1 MVKSYSIVCID
12 HILFLHLLVDK
23 HLGCF
28 YLLAILNTVAVNICV
43 QVFVWIHVFGSLG
56 YICGSGIVGSSG
68 NFNILKSC

>member
-1 MVKSYSIVCID
+1 MFI
-12 HILFLHLLVDK
+12 HLSAVG

-56 YICGSGIVGSSG
+56 YDMFSVPLDIYVGVELLAQVSTLT
-68 NFNILKSC
+68 F